1 MHISDYKYINI
12 SQHLRANN
20 SNNVYSLKNYKLCLI
35 QYYMENYVDKICDA
49 IYLCLIYVSIQNIL
63 LILIRHTYMQ
73 IVNIRNNKI
82 CLTAS
87 DISSNVNFVKY
98 EKFHF
103 GYFSVYIQI
112 LESNLQE

>member
-1 MHISDYKYINI
+1 M
-12 SQHLRANN
+12 
-20 SNNVYSLKNYKLCLI
+20 
-35 QYYMENYVDKICDA
+35 QYYMENYIDRISRGNA
-49 IYLCLIYVSIQNIL
+49 IYLCLMYVSIQNIL
-63 LILIRHTYMQ
+63 LNLIWHKYMQ